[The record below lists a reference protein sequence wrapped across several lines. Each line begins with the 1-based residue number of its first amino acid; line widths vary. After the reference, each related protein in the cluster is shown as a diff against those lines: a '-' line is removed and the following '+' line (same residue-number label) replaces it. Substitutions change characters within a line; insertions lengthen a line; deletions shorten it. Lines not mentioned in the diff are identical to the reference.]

1 MEPSSSFIS
10 RITFSWL
17 FPLLSLGA
25 KRPLE
30 HTDLP
35 LLLSADESQASANKF
50 ESLFKNAAKFN
61 TDLSSLPIQKLT
73 RTRLLS
79 ALFWSEPFMMSCAGI
94 NMLIGALLGFVGP
107 LALEGIVNYV
117 NLKSRGQNDLLWGFS
132 NAQLEL
138 GQWWVIAM
146 IVSSLLQ
153 NLCLHQH
160 HHLSM
165 RAAMRIKSAITVLV
179 YRKSI
184 KISPQSRNKFG
195 IGMINN
201 LAQQDAN
208 TISLVFWFIH
218 YSWNAPMQ
226 LCLCLYLLYRQI
238 GVGAF
243 VALATLILSVP
254 IQGNL
259 AKATSTLQKE
269 SGKYSDRRVKF
280 INEVFSGIRIIKFM
294 NWENTFLEKI
304 LEARVLELDTKRKIA
319 LMSAAMSTL
328 MMASPILV
336 ALNSF
341 AVSSG
346 TGVTLTPSTAFSSLT
361 LFNILR
367 LPLMILPML
376 LGSLAA
382 ANASL
387 DRLAT
392 FISSDDMVDY
402 RDEMICSEK
411 KEYAAEFNNATLA
424 WMRKSIDNDESDNI
438 RAVTTNPTQTK
449 STETSTTSSSS
460 SSSINN
466 KDKDSEIEKLPPAA
480 SLHAINLT
488 IPKGKLTVVM
498 GAVGSGKSSL
508 LSALLGEMEK
518 WEGRVSLSE
527 SKSSIAYAAQQP
539 FILNDSVRN
548 NILFGLDIDE
558 ERYND
563 VLDACALRPDLL
575 VLPSGDATEIGE
587 RGVNL
592 SGGQKARVSLARAIY
607 SKCTMVLLDD
617 PLSAVDAHVAKHLVD
632 NVLKGNLLTGRSIV
646 LVTHQVALAAPI
658 ADYIVVMDA
667 GRIAQV
673 GTFSSLNSSSSSGT
687 ETLFSSMLHVATSK
701 TSAVQKPDQD
711 VEKEDEDE
719 KGKPKDVIT
728 SLPKTTTNVSIS
740 VTVNPLEDKKKVS
753 STPGAK
759 IITDEDRLRGGVPL
773 KVYGIYLTSL
783 GSFALVLIILSL
795 AAVNVG
801 GVGTDW
807 FLGLWSTDSLSKPVG
822 FYIGI
827 YAAIIGGTILVSLIC
842 NIAWAYGGI
851 TAASSFHHQMLKRVL
866 RAPSSFFDTTP
877 LGRILNRFSTDV
889 ATVDA
894 TLPGSFSSYVSMA
907 SRILSTVIVQAIIL
921 PFTLIG
927 SIPIGFCYAIVQ
939 SFYRNSSRE
948 LKRLDAT
955 SKSPIYAHISETLS
969 GLTTIRAY
977 GSETRFQ
984 VTCEK
989 RIDTNNQAVFIA
1001 NMINRWLGLRLDWIG
1016 AFLVG
1021 ATGIVAVLTAGQIS
1035 AGLIGLA
1042 ISYALSVT
1050 GMLNWMV
1057 RGSTETETH
1066 LASVERIQHYST
1078 IPIERPAIIDTHR
1091 PSQDWPQNGSISFKN
1106 LTARYRPELEPV
1118 LKDIT
1123 FDVKPGSKIGVCG
1136 RTGSGKSSLMLTLF
1150 RILEAD
1156 SGSIIIDDVDI
1167 STIGLDDLRSKL
1179 AIIPQDPTLFAG
1191 SLRYNLDPL
1200 DQCTDEELTLA
1211 LNKIEGLKT
1220 AADTLGGLTGKVTEG
1235 GENLSV
1241 GQRQL
1246 VCLCRALLRQAKV
1259 LILDEATASV
1269 DSKTDEMIQKLLRS
1283 DDFKNTTVLV
1293 IAHRINT
1300 ISDCDSVLVLEQGK
1314 VLEFGNP
1321 KQLIK
1326 IEGGAFK
1333 SLVERS
1339 EGNNNKK

>member
-1 MEPSSSFIS
+1 MEPLNLEPKASFPS
-10 RITFSWL
+10 RITFSWV
-17 FPLLSLGA
+17 FPLLNLGA
-25 KRPLE
+25 TRPLE

-35 LLLSADESQASANKF
+35 LLLSSDESKAAADKF
-50 ESLFKNAAKFN
+50 EALFTTAAKK
-61 TDLSSLPIQKLT
+61 DESSVVVPGVPPISIKKLT
-73 RTRLLS
+73 RARLFS
-79 ALFWSEPFMMSCAGI
+79 ALIWMEPFMMICAGL
-94 NMLIGALLGFVGP
+94 NMLVGALLGFVGP

-117 NLKSRGQNDLLWGFS
+117 NLKSRGLNDQLWGLP

-146 IVSSLLQ
+146 IASSLLQ

-165 RAAMRIKSAITVLV
+165 RAAMRIKAAITVLV
-179 YRKSI
+179 YRKSMR
-184 KISPQSRNKFG
+184 ISPQSRNKFG

-254 IQGNL
+254 IQGQI
-259 AKATSTLQKE
+259 ASATSTLSKE
-269 SGKYSDRRVKF
+269 SGKFSDRRVKF
-280 INEVFSGIRIIKFM
+280 INEVFSGIRIIKLM
-294 NWENTFLEKI
+294 GWEGSFLSKI

-319 LMSAAMSTL
+319 LLGAAMSTL

-336 ALNSF
+336 ALFSF
-341 AVSSG
+341 AVSTS
-346 TGVTLTPSTAFSSLT
+346 TGASMTPSTAFSSLT

-376 LGSLAA
+376 LGSLAS

-387 DRLAT
+387 DRLST
-392 FISSDDMVDY
+392 FVSSADMVDY
-402 RDEMICSEK
+402 RDEVMCSDK
-411 KEYAAEFNNATLA
+411 KEHAAEFVNATLA
-424 WMRKSIDNDESDNI
+424 WMR
-438 RAVTTNPTQTK
+438 QTVDVEDK
-449 STETSTTSSSS
+449 EDVAAAASSSS
-460 SSSINN
+460 SSKASPKPLSSKTN
-466 KDKDSEIEKLPPAA
+466 EKEAPLPPAA
-480 SLHAINLT
+480 SLHEINVS
-488 IPKGKLTVVM
+488 IPRGKLTVVM

-508 LSALLGEMEK
+508 LSALLGEMER

-527 SKSSIAYAAQQP
+527 SRSSIAYAAQQP
-539 FILNDSVRN
+539 FILNASVRN
-548 NILFGLDIDE
+548 NILFGLDANE
-558 ERYND
+558 ERYNQ
-563 VLDACALRPDLL
+563 VLDACALRPDLE
-575 VLPSGDATEIGE
+575 VLPSGDSTEIGE

-607 SKCTMVLLDD
+607 SLCPLVLLDD

-632 NVLKGNLLTGRSIV
+632 NVLKGKLLEGRSIV
-646 LVTHQVALAAPI
+646 LVTHQVALSAPI
-658 ADYIVVMDA
+658 ADFIVVMDA
-667 GRIAQV
+667 GRVKQS
-673 GTFSSLNSSSSSGT
+673 GTFSTLNASGP
-687 ETLFSSMLHVATSK
+687 ESLFSSMLTVATSK
-701 TSAVQKPDQD
+701 TSAVQSSDESTASDSVVNKADSSSSEKPS
-711 VEKEDEDE
+711 KES
-719 KGKPKDVIT
+719 V
-728 SLPKTTTNVSIS
+728 S
-740 VTVNPLEDKKKVS
+740 VTVNPLEEINKKKSDS
-753 STPGAK
+753 SSSVPGAK
-759 IITDEDRLRGGVPL
+759 IISDEDRLRGGVPL
-773 KVYGIYLTSL
+773 HVYSSYLASL
-783 GSFALVLIILSL
+783 GVIALFLIMLTL

-801 GVGTDW
+801 GVATDW
-807 FLGLWSTDSLSKPVG
+807 FLGFWSTDSLSQPVG

-827 YAAIIGGTILVSLIC
+827 YAAIIGATILLNLIC
-842 NIAWAYGGI
+842 NIAWAYGGVN
-851 TAASSFHHQMLKRVL
+851 AASSLHQNMLTRVL

-894 TLPGSFSSYVSMA
+894 TLPGSFSSYMSMA
-907 SRILSTVIVQAIIL
+907 TRILSTVVVQAIIL

-927 SIPIGFCYAIVQ
+927 SIPIGFCYSIVQ

-977 GSETRFQ
+977 GGEQRFQ
-984 VTCEK
+984 QQCQK
-989 RIDTNNQAVFIA
+989 RIDSNNQAVYIA

-1016 AFLVG
+1016 ALLVG
-1021 ATGIVAVLTAGQIS
+1021 ATGIVAVLTAGQIN

-1066 LASVERIQHYST
+1066 LASVERIQHYSS
-1078 IPIERPAIIDTHR
+1078 IPVERPAILDDHR
-1091 PSQDWPQNGSISFKN
+1091 PPQEWPQKGSISFKN

-1118 LKDIT
+1118 LKGIS
-1123 FDVKPGSKIGVCG
+1123 FEVKAGQKIGVCG

-1150 RILEAD
+1150 RIIEAD
-1156 SGSIIIDDVDI
+1156 SGSIEIDDVDI
-1167 STIGLDDLRSKL
+1167 ASIGLDDLRSKL

-1191 SLRYNLDPL
+1191 TLRYNLDPL
-1200 DQCTDEELTLA
+1200 NQCTDDQLTTA
-1211 LNKIEGLKT
+1211 LNKVDGLK
-1220 AADTLGGLTGKVTEG
+1220 AAAETLGGLTGKVTEG

-1259 LILDEATASV
+1259 LVLDEATASV
-1269 DSKTDEMIQKLLRS
+1269 DSKTDEMIQNLLRT
-1283 DDFKNTTVLV
+1283 DDFKETTVLI

-1300 ISDCDSVLVLEQGK
+1300 ISDCDSVLVLDQGK
-1314 VLEFGNP
+1314 VQEFGNP
-1321 KQLIK
+1321 RELVK
-1326 IEGGAFK
+1326 IEGGAFAK
-1333 SLVERS
+1333 LVERS
-1339 EGNNNKK
+1339 EGNRNKS

>member
-1 MEPSSSFIS
+1 MDLESKSSPLS
-10 RITFSWL
+10 RVTFSWV
-17 FPLLSLGA
+17 FPLLNLGA
-25 KRPLE
+25 TRPLE
-30 HTDLP
+30 HSDLP
-35 LLLSADESQASANKF
+35 PLLSSDESNAAADKF
-50 ESLFKNAAKFN
+50 EALLTSAKK
-61 TDLSSLPIQKLT
+61 DDVSVGPGIPPISMKKLT
-73 RTRLLS
+73 RARLLS
-79 ALFWSEPFMMSCAGI
+79 ALIWMEPFMMICAGL
-94 NMLIGALLGFVGP
+94 NMFLGALLGFVGP

-117 NLKSRGQNDLLWGFS
+117 NLKSRGLNDQLWGLS

-138 GQWWVIAM
+138 GVWWVIAM
-146 IVSSLLQ
+146 IGSSLLQ

-165 RAAMRIKSAITVLV
+165 RAAMRIKAAITVLV
-179 YRKSI
+179 YRKSM
-184 KISPQSRNKFG
+184 KISPKSRNKFG

-254 IQGNL
+254 IQGQL
-259 AKATSTLQKE
+259 ASATSMLSKE
-269 SGKYSDRRVKF
+269 SGKFSDRRVKF
-280 INEVFSGIRIIKFM
+280 INEVFSGIRIIKLM
-294 NWENTFLEKI
+294 GWEGSFLSKI

-336 ALNSF
+336 ALFSF
-341 AVSSG
+341 AVSTS
-346 TGVTLTPSTAFSSLT
+346 TGSSMTPSTAFSSLT

-376 LGSLAA
+376 LGSLAS

-387 DRLAT
+387 DRLST
-392 FISSDDMVDY
+392 FVSSEDMIDY
-402 RDEMICSEK
+402 RDEVMCSDK
-411 KEYAAEFNNATLA
+411 KEHAAEFVDATLA
-424 WMRKSIDNDESDNI
+424 WMRRSVDVEEKEDVATSS
-438 RAVTTNPTQTK
+438 K
-449 STETSTTSSSS
+449 STPLPSTT
-460 SSSINN
+460 
-466 KDKDSEIEKLPPAA
+466 KTVKESEKEAALPPAA
-480 SLHAINLT
+480 SLHDINLS
-488 IPKGKLTVVM
+488 IPRGKLTVVM

-508 LSALLGEMEK
+508 LSALLGEMER

-527 SKSSIAYAAQQP
+527 SRSSIAYAAQQP
-539 FILNDSVRN
+539 FILNASVRN
-548 NILFGLDIDE
+548 NILFGLDADE
-558 ERYND
+558 ERYNA
-563 VLDACALRPDLL
+563 VLDACALRPDLD
-575 VLPSGDATEIGE
+575 VLPSGDSTEIGE

-607 SKCTMVLLDD
+607 SSCSLVLLDD

-632 NVLKGNLLTGRSIV
+632 NVLKGKLLEGRSIV
-646 LVTHQVALAAPI
+646 LVTHQVALSAPI
-658 ADYIVVMDA
+658 ADFIVVMDA
-667 GRIAQV
+667 GRVSQS
-673 GTFSSLNSSSSSGT
+673 GTFASLNAGGS
-687 ETLFSSMLHVATSK
+687 ETLFSSMLTVATSK
-701 TSAVQKPDQD
+701 TSAVKSGGEQGQEEQAVKADS
-711 VEKEDEDE
+711 KED
-719 KGKPKDVIT
+719 
-728 SLPKTTTNVSIS
+728 VSIKPSKEIVS
-740 VTVNPLEDKKKVS
+740 VTVNPLEEIKKTKTDS
-753 STPGAK
+753 STVVPGAK

-773 KVYGIYLTSL
+773 HVYGSYLASL
-783 GSFALVLIILSL
+783 GVVALLLIVLTL

-801 GVGTDW
+801 GVATDW
-807 FLGLWSTDSLSKPVG
+807 FLGFWSTDSLSKPVG

-827 YAAIIGGTILVSLIC
+827 YAAIIGATIILNLIC
-842 NIAWAYGGI
+842 NVAWAYGGVN
-851 TAASSFHHQMLKRVL
+851 AASALHQKMLTRVL

-894 TLPGSFSSYVSMA
+894 TLPGSFSSYMSMA
-907 SRILSTVIVQAIIL
+907 TRILSTVIVQAIIL

-927 SIPIGFCYAIVQ
+927 SIPIGFCYSIVQ

-977 GSETRFQ
+977 GGEQRFQ
-984 VTCEK
+984 QQCQK
-989 RIDTNNQAVFIA
+989 RIDSNNQAVYIA

-1016 AFLVG
+1016 ALLVG
-1021 ATGIVAVLTAGQIS
+1021 ATGIVAVVTAGQIN

-1042 ISYALSVT
+1042 IAYALSVT

-1066 LASVERIQHYST
+1066 LASVERIQHYAS
-1078 IPIERPAIIDTHR
+1078 IPVERPAVIEDNR
-1091 PSQDWPQNGSISFKN
+1091 PPQEWPQKGSLSFKN
-1106 LTARYRPELEPV
+1106 LSARYRPELEPV
-1118 LKDIT
+1118 LKGIS
-1123 FDVKPGSKIGVCG
+1123 FEVKAGQKIGVCG

-1150 RILEAD
+1150 RVIEAD
-1156 SGSIIIDDVDI
+1156 SGSIEIDGIDI
-1167 STIGLDDLRSKL
+1167 ACIGLDDLRSKL

-1191 SLRYNLDPL
+1191 TLRYNLDPMN
-1200 DQCTDEELTLA
+1200 QCTDDQLMSA
-1211 LNKIEGLKT
+1211 LNKVDGLKA

-1259 LILDEATASV
+1259 LVLDEATASV
-1269 DSKTDEMIQKLLRS
+1269 DSKTDEMIQKLLRT
-1283 DDFKNTTVLV
+1283 DDFKETTVLI

-1300 ISDCDSVLVLEQGK
+1300 ISDCDSVLVLDQGK
-1314 VLEFGNP
+1314 VQEFGNP
-1321 KQLIK
+1321 RELVKK
-1326 IEGGAFK
+1326 EDGAFAK
-1333 SLVERS
+1333 LVERS
-1339 EGNNNKK
+1339 EGNRSKSSSS